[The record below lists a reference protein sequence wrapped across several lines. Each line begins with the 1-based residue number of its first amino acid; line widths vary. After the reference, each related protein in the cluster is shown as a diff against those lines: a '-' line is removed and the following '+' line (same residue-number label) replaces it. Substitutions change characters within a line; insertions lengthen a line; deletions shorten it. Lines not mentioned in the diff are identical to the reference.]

1 MAYSNG
7 IITAP
12 VSFYDVQLALGDSSQ
27 DLGTLCKSTKIN
39 MWSRNKPMD
48 YPALFSNNNGIGI
61 NNKYGL
67 FAQKTDNCVYLNQV
81 YNYGL
86 NGWSYENPYGTVL
99 SPYRMGDFDGYYSG
113 AIPFVDSF
121 TSTTQRILV
130 EGNRY
135 IGYSIHILRESEVN
149 LSYRLS
155 QLFLSS
161 FELGDYYFGVCLI
174 GATATYRATSSTTIS
189 NTTNTVDF
197 YLPSS
202 IPLGVYTAYPFVS
215 KYSLTQNGAD
225 ITGNEFYSLPSI
237 NPLTLSIVES
247 IINASFEG
255 SINNNICTYSVTLN
269 NRNTI
274 SETFNSVRVLFR
286 YQSNAIGDAQQTGEV
301 FIVRSPKTVA
311 AGADYTYSDSTVDVT
326 QLLLNNNLYVKVYLS
341 ITTQSGET
349 ITKEYRVNNNGGSEE
364 IF

>member
-7 IITAP
+7 IITKP
-12 VSFYDVQLALGDSSQ
+12 ISIDDIKIALGVWDNRLSV
-27 DLGTLCKSTKIN
+27 LCKSPQIN
-39 MWSRNKPMD
+39 MWSKNKPMD

-86 NGWSYENPYGTVL
+86 NGWSYEKPYGGVL

-301 FIVRSPKTVA
+301 FVVKISKTVA